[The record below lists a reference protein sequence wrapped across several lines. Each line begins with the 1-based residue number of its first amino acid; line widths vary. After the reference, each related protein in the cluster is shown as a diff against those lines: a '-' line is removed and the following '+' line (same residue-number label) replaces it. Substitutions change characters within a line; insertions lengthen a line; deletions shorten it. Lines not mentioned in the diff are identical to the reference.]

1 MIAHIEQIERNSMTY
16 SALPYASRYATQR
29 RAISPPPRHESGFTT
44 ELARGFYD
52 VEDAL
57 RLVYN
62 AYRKTGLIPE
72 NAYEMRATK
81 YHLLPTS
88 NIFLARDNDETLGTL
103 TLVRDGVHGLPMED
117 VFPDEIAERRERGI
131 RMAEVSCLADAGHGK
146 SHMLAVVVQL
156 MSHMAQFALR
166 NGVRELVI
174 AVHPHHMGFYERFAG
189 FEVIGNQRAYG
200 AVLDNPAVALAVDL
214 TTIHIKNPRV
224 HQRFFG
230 NPFADDHLTAERLD
244 ALTIGHLREVVEASY
259 SMSHEE
265 SRQSMLAA
273 A

>member
-1 MIAHIEQIERNSMTY
+1 MIAHIEQIERSSMTY
-16 SALPYASRYATQR
+16 SAPYASRFASAR
-29 RAISPPPRHESGFTT
+29 RISSPPPRHESGFTT
-44 ELARGFYD
+44 ELARDLYD

-62 AYRKTGLIPE
+62 AYRKTGLIQE
-72 NAYEMRATK
+72 NEYELRATK

-88 NIFLARDNDETLGTL
+88 NIFLARDNGEVLGTL
-103 TLVRDGVHGLPMED
+103 TLVRDGLYGLPMED
-117 VFPDEIAERRERGI
+117 IFADEIAQRREQGI

-156 MSHMAQFALR
+156 MSHMAQFALG

-189 FEVIGNQRAYG
+189 FEVIGEQRSYG
-200 AVLDNPAVALAVDL
+200 AVCNNPAVALAVDL
-214 TTIHIKNPRV
+214 TTINVKNPRV

-230 NPFADDHLTAERLD
+230 NPFAEEHLTAERLD
-244 ALTIGHLREVVEASY
+244 AETIAHLRQVVDQTNPAVQA
-259 SMSHEE
+259 H
-265 SRQSMLAA
+265 SRQPVLAA

>member
-1 MIAHIEQIERNSMTY
+1 MIAHVEQIERSSMPYNAHYNS
-16 SALPYASRYATQR
+16 RFATAR
-29 RAISPPPRHESGFTT
+29 RHTVPAPRHESGFTT
-44 ELARGFYD
+44 ELARDFYD

-62 AYRKTGLIPE
+62 AYRKTGLIAE
-72 NAYEMRATK
+72 NAYEVRATK

-88 NIFLARDNDETLGTL
+88 NIFLARDNQEVLGTL

-117 VFPDEIAERRERGI
+117 VFPNEIAERRERNI

-156 MSHMAQFALR
+156 MSHMAQFALG

-189 FEVIGNQRAYG
+189 FEVIGTQRAYG
-200 AVLDNPAVALAVDL
+200 AVCDNPAVALAVDL

-230 NPFADDHLTAERLD
+230 NPFAAEHLAAERLD
-244 ALTIGHLREVVEASY
+244 TDTIGHLRQVVEETNPAL
-259 SMSHEE
+259 E
-265 SRQSMLAA
+265 SQPRQTVLAA